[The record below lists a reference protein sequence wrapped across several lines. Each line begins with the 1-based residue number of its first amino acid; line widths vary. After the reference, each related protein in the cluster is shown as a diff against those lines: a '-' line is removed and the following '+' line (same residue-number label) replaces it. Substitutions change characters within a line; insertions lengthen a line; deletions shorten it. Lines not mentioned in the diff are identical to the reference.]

1 MSFLNPFFLI
11 ALVSIGVPL
20 LIYLL
25 NIKKPKRVRFS
36 TLAFFDALKT
46 TSLKRIKIKRWLLL
60 AIRCLAVIMLVLAAS
75 RPFLPPLMGFEGGDN
90 QPKSIGI
97 LVDNSPSMQQI
108 DANGPY
114 IEQAITTASSIIGLA
129 GNSDR
134 IFLEVTNGESLFS
147 PGQSVTGAGAELNSI
162 EVNNSGNYIL
172 QRIRN
177 LVNRLQDSPEPVNII
192 YLVTDGQSS
201 QFLDFSDFN
210 ETYESVAVQ
219 LFKVGKDVQNNVA
232 VTKVELV
239 NSQNGNREI
248 ELDAAVQNFG
258 SSDARNYFL
267 SLEEDGDLIT
277 QQIVNLDA
285 NSEEQY
291 RFAYSPGDNEMTR
304 LTLVLEGDEYTF
316 DNRRHVAIQKPEEQ
330 MILVIQDENNRRS
343 FQSYLNPLLEAAV
356 DQNSSLVVD
365 YSEMNSSLFS
375 ELNKYDTIV
384 LDGLEEIPEYAVQE
398 LIQTIQEGKGLL
410 FLPSANGDI
419 SSYNRLFQFA
429 GAGRYTD
436 VVGSY
441 GSFQAVDRLSVLTE
455 GHPVLEEMFEKPED
469 EQIRI
474 NAPEVFYYYQY
485 DDRNS
490 SAEKFEIAGTQTGE
504 SLITEYKVGNGIMV
518 IAGIGSDPGWSNFP
532 VKPLFAPLLYQTVL
546 YLTAVEN
553 QGLKKHTLGNTFRTV
568 LSNNPGQVQLLYNET
583 EILPESQ
590 QIYRGTQITYDADDW
605 EPGWATV
612 VYDEKKLLFAL
623 NQNAIES
630 DFRTLSTQQLKN
642 RLENSFP
649 DLLADQINGDTESAE
664 RQIQSASFGREIW
677 YWFII
682 AAIVL
687 LLVESVI
694 SRSYKAETIQ

>member
-11 ALVSIGVPL
+11 ALVSVGVPL

-25 NIKKPKRVRFS
+25 NIRKPKRVRFS

-60 AIRCLAVIMLVLAAS
+60 AIRCLAVVMLVMAAS

-97 LVDNSPSMQQI
+97 LIDNSPSMQQI

-114 IEQAITTASSIIGLA
+114 LEQAISTASTVAGLA

-147 PGQSVTGAGAELNSI
+147 PGQSVTGADAELNSI
-162 EVNNSGNYIL
+162 EVSNSGNYTR
-172 QRIRN
+172 QRIGN

-192 YLVTDGQSS
+192 YLITDGQSS
-201 QFLDFSDFN
+201 QFSDFDDLN

-219 LFKVGKDVQNNVA
+219 LFKVGNDLQNNVA
-232 VTKVELV
+232 VTNVELV
-239 NSQNGNREI
+239 NSQNGNRDI
-248 ELDAAVQNFG
+248 ELDATVQNFG
-258 SSDARNYFL
+258 NSDVRNYFL
-267 SLEEDGDLIT
+267 SLEEDGELIT

-285 NSEEQY
+285 KSEEQY
-291 RFAYSPGDNEMTR
+291 RFTYSSGDSEMTK
-304 LTLVLEGDEYTF
+304 LTVILEGDEYTF
-316 DNRRHVAIQKPEEQ
+316 DNRRYVAIQKPEQ
-330 MILVIQDENNRRS
+330 QRILVVQGDNSRRS
-343 FQSYLNPLLEAAV
+343 FQSYLNPLLEAAT
-356 DQNSSLVVD
+356 DQNSNLSVD
-365 YSEMNSSLFS
+365 YSEMNSSVFS
-375 ELNKYDTIV
+375 DINNYDTIV
-384 LDGLEEIPEYAVQE
+384 LDGLEEIPGYAVQE

-455 GHPVLEEMFEKPED
+455 GHPVLEEMFEKQED

-474 NAPEVFYYYQY
+474 NAPEVFYYYTY

-490 SAEKFEIAGTQTGE
+490 NAEKFEIAGTQTGE
-504 SLITEYKVGNGIMV
+504 SLITEYKVGNGIMI

-553 QGLKKHTLGNTFRTV
+553 QGLKNHQLGKPFRT
-568 LSNNPGQVQLLYNET
+568 LLAQNPDQVQLLYEET
-583 EILPESQ
+583 EILPELQ
-590 QIYRGTQITYDADDW
+590 QVYRGTQITHDAQNW

-612 VYDEKKLLFAL
+612 VYDEKKLLFGV
-623 NQNAIES
+623 NQNAMES
-630 DFRTLSTQQLKN
+630 DFNTLSTQELKN
-642 RLENSFP
+642 RLEDSFP
-649 DLLADQINGDTESAE
+649 DLLADQIEGDTESAE

-682 AAIVL
+682 AAFGL
-687 LLVESVI
+687 LLAESVI

>member
-1 MSFLNPFFLI
+1 MSFLNPLFLI
-11 ALVSIGVPL
+11 ALISVGVPL

-25 NIKKPKRVRFS
+25 NIRKPKKVRFS

-97 LVDNSPSMQQI
+97 LIDNSPSMLQI

-114 IEQAITTASSIIGLA
+114 IEQAISTASTVAGLA

-134 IFLEVTNGESLFS
+134 IFLEVTNGEPLFS
-147 PGQSVTGAGAELNSI
+147 PGQSVTGANAELNSI
-162 EVNNSGNYIL
+162 EVSNSGNYTV
-172 QRIRN
+172 QRIKN

-192 YLVTDGQSS
+192 YLITDGQTF
-201 QFLDFSDFN
+201 QFSDFDDLK

-219 LFKVGKDVQNNVA
+219 LFKVGSNPQNNVA
-232 VTKVELV
+232 VTKAELA
-239 NSQNGNREI
+239 NSQNGHREI
-248 ELDAAVQNFG
+248 ELDATIQNFG
-258 SSDARNYFL
+258 NSDARNYFL
-267 SLEEDGDLIT
+267 SLEEDGELIT

-285 NSEEQY
+285 KSEEQY
-291 RFAYSPGDNEMTR
+291 RFTYSSGDSEMTN
-304 LTLVLEGDEYTF
+304 LTVILEGDEYTF
-316 DNRRHVAIQKPEEQ
+316 DNRRYVAIQKPEEQ
-330 MILVIQDENNRRS
+330 RILVVQDDSNRRS
-343 FQSYLNPLLEAAV
+343 FQSYLNPLLEAAT
-356 DQNSSLVVD
+356 DRNSNLAVD
-365 YSEMNSSLFS
+365 YSEMNSTVF
-375 ELNKYDTIV
+375 NDIKNYDTIV
-384 LDGLEEIPEYAVQE
+384 LDGLEEIPGYAVQE
-398 LIQTIQEGKGLL
+398 LIQTIQEGRGLL

-419 SSYNRLFQFA
+419 SGYNRLFQFA

-441 GSFQAVDRLSVLTE
+441 GSFQAVDRMSVLTD
-455 GHPVLEEMFEKPED
+455 GHPVLEEMFEKQED

-474 NAPEVFYYYQY
+474 NAPEVFYYYAY
-485 DDRNS
+485 EDRNS

-504 SLITEYKVGNGIMV
+504 SLITEYKVGNGIMI

-532 VKPLFAPLLYQTVL
+532 VKPLFAPLLYRTVL
-546 YLTAVEN
+546 YLTAAEN
-553 QGLKKHTLGNTFRTV
+553 QGLKNHQLGKPFRA
-568 LSNNPGQVQLLYNET
+568 LLPNNPDQVQLLYKET
-583 EILPESQ
+583 EILPELQ
-590 QIYRGTQITYDADDW
+590 QVYRGTQITHDAQNW

-612 VYDEKKLLFAL
+612 VYDEKKLLFAV
-623 NQNAIES
+623 NQNAMES
-630 DFRTLSTQQLKN
+630 DFGTLSTQELKD
-642 RLENSFP
+642 RLKDSFP
-649 DLLADQINGDTESAE
+649 DLLADQIDGDTESAE